1 MLQKTVIKRRNK
13 IVVGLS
19 YEYSEEEV
27 EEFILAKL
35 FKDCGYTYQ
44 EIKIE
49 MDNYR
54 INKIAV
60 LDKAINK
67 LQLKVNELENNLKRV
82 KDLKQKEEK

>member
-1 MLQKTVIKRRNK
+1 MLQKLVIKRRNNV
-13 IVVGLS
+13 VVGLS

-54 INKIAV
+54 INKNEV
-60 LDKAINK
+60 LDKAIAK
-67 LQLKVNELENNLKRV
+67 LELKINILENNLKRV
-82 KDLKQKEEK
+82 KDLKKKEEK

>member
-27 EEFILAKL
+27 EEFMLAKL
-35 FKDCGYTYQ
+35 FKDCGYTYH

-82 KDLKQKEEK
+82 KDLKLKEEK